1 MRTYAGFIV
10 AFFACGTIFAGEQLR
25 EFRWSDLRAAGQL
38 RNGEIIA
45 PGQGNRDEC
54 LLMENK
60 GSAPVTVQIL
70 EIDQPGITLP
80 VYALRGR
87 IRYEAVE
94 VIGYVEMWSYFPDG
108 GAYFSRTLGESG
120 PMGSL
125 LGTSD
130 WRELSLP
137 FSAAGTLPRP
147 SRLVI
152 NLVLP
157 GKGRVWLGPLTLF
170 QYQENENP
178 LALSGAWWADRQ
190 GGLIGGIGGSVLG
203 LMGAWIGFLVQ
214 TGRARSFVLGSMISL
229 AALGVAV
236 LAGGIAAL
244 ALKQP
249 YGVYYPLLLGGGLSA
264 IIFGSLIP
272 VARRRYAEIELRRM
286 TAADVRS

>member
-1 MRTYAGFIV
+1 MKTYAGLIV
-10 AFFACGTIFAGEQLR
+10 AFLACGTAFAGEQLR
-25 EFRWSDLRAAGQL
+25 EFRWSDLKAAGQL
-38 RNGEIIA
+38 RIGEVIA
-45 PGQGNRDEC
+45 PGAGNRDES
-54 LLMENK
+54 LMIENK
-60 GSAPVTVQIL
+60 SGEPVTVQL
-70 EIDQPGITLP
+70 LAIDKPGITLP

-94 VIGYVEMWSYFPDG
+94 SISYVEMWSYFPGG

-125 LGTSD
+125 RGTSD

-137 FSAAGTLPRP
+137 FSAAGTPQRP

-157 GKGRVWLGPLTLF
+157 GKGRVWLGPLTLLQF
-170 QYQENENP
+170 RESEDP
-178 LALSGAWWADRQ
+178 LAQSGAWWTDRQ

-203 LMGAWIGFLVQ
+203 LMGALIGVLVQ
-214 TGRARSFVLGSMISL
+214 TGRARSFVLGSMILL

-236 LAGGIAAL
+236 VAGGIAAL
-244 ALKQP
+244 AFKQP

-272 VARRRYAEIELRRM
+272 VARRRYAEIELRRI